1 MVMQIDG
8 ALERLRSFDY
18 PVERKGNVLFVEME
32 LRTPANQIYAV
43 EVYAVLKYEV
53 HFSNFTQVDPW
64 TVSISFE

>member
-1 MVMQIDG
+1 MAMEINK
-8 ALERLRSFDY
+8 ALERLKSFAY
-18 PVERKGNVLFVEME
+18 PVEQKGNVLFVEVE